1 MKFKAYSSV
10 LMTAVLLSAIS
21 MPSQAATIAG
31 TKCTKIGTA
40 KTVSKIK
47 YVCVKSGTKLIW
59 KKVTVTKATPT
70 PKQSVSATPSPIQSA
85 TQSPSQ
91 SATPKA
97 SASATPTPSQSAT
110 VKPSASATPSPS
122 QSATQSPSST
132 KSATPSP
139 TIALTKLTSEEVKKH
154 DSGTSCWSIVY
165 GNVFDLTKWIPKHPG
180 GPAVIRAICGKDGTS
195 AFEGQHAGQG
205 KPANQLSN
213 YYLGKLGESVK
224 L

>member
-10 LMTAVLLSAIS
+10 LLTAVFLIALS

-31 TKCTKIGTA
+31 TKCTKVGTI
-40 KTVSKIK
+40 KTVSNVK

-59 KKVTVTKATPT
+59 KKGTDIKATPT
-70 PKQSVSATPSPIQSA
+70 PKASVST
-85 TQSPSQ
+85 
-91 SATPKA
+91 
-97 SASATPTPSQSAT
+97 TPTPSQSAT

-122 QSATQSPSST
+122 QSATQIPSPT
-132 KSATPSP
+132 KTATPSA

-205 KPANQLSN
+205 KPASQLSN
-213 YYLGKLGESVK
+213 YYLGKLGDSVK

>member
-10 LMTAVLLSAIS
+10 LLTAVFLSVLS

-31 TKCTKIGTA
+31 TKCTKVGTA
-40 KTVSKIK
+40 KTVSKVK

-59 KKVTVTKATPT
+59 KKVTVTNATPT
-70 PKQSVSATPSPIQSA
+70 LKASVSATPSPTQSA

-97 SASATPTPSQSAT
+97 S
-110 VKPSASATPSPS
+110 VSATPSPS
-122 QSATQSPSST
+122 QSATQSPSPT
-132 KSATPSP
+132 KSVTPSA
-139 TIALTKLTSEEVKKH
+139 TTALTNLTLEEVKKH
-154 DSGTSCWSIVY
+154 YSGTSCWSIVY

-180 GPAVIRAICGKDGTS
+180 GEAVIKAICGKDGTE
-195 AFEGQHAGQG
+195 AFAGQHAGQG
-205 KPANQLSN
+205 KPANQLAI
-213 YYLGKLGESVK
+213 YFLGKLGASIK

>member
-10 LMTAVLLSAIS
+10 LLTAVFLSAVA

-31 TKCTKIGTA
+31 TKCTKVGTA
-40 KTVSKIK
+40 KTVSKVK

-59 KKVTVTKATPT
+59 KKGTVTKATPT
-70 PKQSVSATPSPIQSA
+70 PKPSVSATP
-85 TQSPSQ
+85 TQSQ

-97 SASATPTPSQSAT
+97 SGSATPTPSESVTQS
-110 VKPSASATPSPS
+110 
-122 QSATQSPSST
+122 QSPS
-132 KSATPSP
+132 KSATPSASV
-139 TIALTKLTSEEVKKH
+139 ISGLTKLTLEEVKKH
-154 DSGTSCWSIVY
+154 DSGTSCWSIVF
-165 GNVFDLTKWIPKHPG
+165 GNVFDLTKWITKHPG
-180 GPAVIRAICGKDGTS
+180 GAGVIRAICGKDGTEP
-195 AFEGQHAGQG
+195 FEGQHAGEG

>member
-1 MKFKAYSSV
+1 MKFKAYSRV
-10 LMTAVLLSAIS
+10 LLTAVFLSAIS
-21 MPSQAATIAG
+21 MPSQAATVTG
-31 TKCTKIGTA
+31 TKCTKAGTT

-70 PKQSVSATPSPIQSA
+70 PKATVSATP
-85 TQSPSQ
+85 TL
-91 SATPKA
+91 
-97 SASATPTPSQSAT
+97 SQSAT

-122 QSATQSPSST
+122 QSATQSPSPS
-132 KSATPSP
+132 KSATPSASV
-139 TIALTKLTSEEVKKH
+139 ISGLTKLTLEEVKKH

-165 GNVFDLTKWIPKHPG
+165 GNVFDLTKWITKHPG
-180 GPAVIRAICGKDGTS
+180 GAAVIRAICGKDGS
-195 AFEGQHAGQG
+195 DAFEGQHAGEG

-213 YYLGKLGESVK
+213 YYLGKLGDSVK

>member
-10 LMTAVLLSAIS
+10 LLTAVFLSAVA

-31 TKCTKIGTA
+31 TKCTKVGTA
-40 KTVSKIK
+40 KTVSKVK

-59 KKVTVTKATPT
+59 KKGTVTKATPT
-70 PKQSVSATPSPIQSA
+70 PKPSVSATPSPFQSA

>member
-97 SASATPTPSQSAT
+97 
-110 VKPSASATPSPS
+110 SASATPSPS

>member
-1 MKFKAYSSV
+1 MKFKAYSSF
-10 LMTAVLLSAIS
+10 LLTAVFLSALS
-21 MPSQAATIAG
+21 MPAQAANIVG
-31 TKCTKIGTA
+31 TKCTKVGAA
-40 KTVSKIK
+40 KSVSKVK

-59 KKVTVTKATPT
+59 KKGTAITATATPKPSGSATPT
-70 PKQSVSATPSPIQSA
+70 PSQSA

-205 KPANQLSN
+205 KPASQLSN
-213 YYLGKLGESVK
+213 YYLGKLGDSVK